1 MDTYAVKL
9 TFEEPLLGTVALNKE
24 VFGDYVRN
32 ANTGEDELETLP
44 VDEQIEKGSTGFH
57 RVDGAPILYDYVIKG
72 FFKDA
77 CSMLRRSKGSGSAKL
92 TAFRKV
98 IDGLVFIGPR
108 RIPIAL
114 TGPIEWLERPLRAQ
128 TAQGERI
135 ALARSEMAPVG
146 SSIEFMVKVLGEV
159 PQDLLEEWLTYGGL
173 RGLGQWRNAG
183 YGRFSYELAKR

>member
-183 YGRFSYELAKR
+183 YGRFSYELAV